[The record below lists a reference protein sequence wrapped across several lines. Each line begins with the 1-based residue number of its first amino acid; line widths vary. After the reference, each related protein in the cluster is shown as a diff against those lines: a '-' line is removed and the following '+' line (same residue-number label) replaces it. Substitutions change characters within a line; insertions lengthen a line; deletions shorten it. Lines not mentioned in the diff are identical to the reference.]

1 MNEAVVIRYATHAG
15 AAAENQRLVEQ
26 VFRDLAGSSPPGL
39 RYATLRLADGVNFV
53 HLVLDKG
60 EDDPLS
66 RSAAFAN
73 FQRGLDERLAGGVV
87 RTEATLIGSYRLFA
101 R

>member
-1 MNEAVVIRYATHAG
+1 MNEAVVI
-15 AAAENQRLVEQ
+15 
-26 VFRDLAGSSPPGL
+26 

-87 RTEATLIGSYRLFA
+87 RTEATLIGSYRLFT